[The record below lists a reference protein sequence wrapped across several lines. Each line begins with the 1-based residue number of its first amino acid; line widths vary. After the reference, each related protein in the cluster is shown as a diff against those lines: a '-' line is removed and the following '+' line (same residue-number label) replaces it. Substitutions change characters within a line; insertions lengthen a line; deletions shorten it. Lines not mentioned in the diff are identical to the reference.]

1 MNAQVSHV
9 ATEAMAKGYAEM
21 LTQLPFFTN
30 RIYSPSFVVQSDWYS
45 YDSTQNPG
53 GKAPDAGWL
62 GSRLPM
68 LV

>member
-30 RIYSPSFVVQSDWYS
+30 RIYSPSFVVQSD
-45 YDSTQNPG
+45 
-53 GKAPDAGWL
+53 
-62 GSRLPM
+62 
-68 LV
+68 